1 MTQLYNGDDHKT
13 IGPAEPP
20 DRPEGADDRRLRLR
34 ETCEAYEFESD
45 SCEANGRYCSDNVR
59 CPLGNW

>member
-1 MTQLYNGDDHKT
+1 MNLNNIDNSMLTGN
-13 IGPAEPP
+13 PEPP
-20 DRPEGADDRRLRLR
+20 DRPEDADDRRLRLR